1 MLPILHL
8 RLLLHG
14 RRPAVSDTPR
24 TDALREVIV
33 GQYKEDE
40 LTGNGMGNILS
51 ALTDIETLEREREC
65 ECKCDVDW
73 PEEYYELRQRLER
86 ERDAALRKLE
96 SLEESIASLDHP
108 NIRILLRQAE
118 RYALDVAEKHENKY
132 REIKKQLTDNN
143 AERALADR
151 LAEALMST
159 DSIIRKEVSLIG
171 QWSSPDVCKEA
182 LAAWKEARNEI

>member
-1 MLPILHL
+1 M
-8 RLLLHG
+8 
-14 RRPAVSDTPR
+14 
-24 TDALREVIV
+24 LREVVI

-86 ERDAALRKLE
+86 ELA
-96 SLEESIASLDHP
+96 
-108 NIRILLRQAE
+108 
-118 RYALDVAEKHENKY
+118 
-132 REIKKQLTDNN
+132 

-151 LAEALMST
+151 LAE
-159 DSIIRKEVSLIG
+159 IVEVGIEDLDDG
-171 QWSSPDVCKEA
+171 DWPQAFAA
-182 LAAWKEARNEI
+182 LAAWKEARND